1 MKYFFVVGE
10 ASGDVHA
17 AAVMRALKMQDPDA
31 SFAYMGGSMMRTEG
45 GNCILHS
52 EEMAFMG
59 IVDVLKNLKTIQAGA
74 QKVQGALLEFQ
85 PDRVICVDY
94 GSFCFRY
101 ILPFVR
107 KNLPQSKLTYYIPP
121 KVWAWKKGR
130 IRMLR
135 SHTDQVL
142 TIFPFEVPYFT
153 KHQLP
158 QAKYVGNPTAES
170 IQKYLL
176 EHPNRNPDYPTK
188 YIAILCGSRHS
199 EIVHNLPT
207 MLRVAN
213 NFPDQE
219 IVIAMAPGVKQQL
232 FEQIIRAEGFIQHL
246 NQRIHLVAGDT
257 LGVVRQANAALVTS
271 GTATLETALLRC
283 PQVVCYAV
291 RGRGLANFVF
301 KHFFS
306 VPYISLVNLIGECEI
321 VPEMYGGL
329 FDEEKVCNSLSPLLH
344 DTPHRQ
350 KMLEGYEQ
358 VAQRLHTSIPTAQLV
373 AHSLRD

>member
-17 AAVMRALKMQDPDA
+17 AAVMQALKVQDPDA
-31 SFAYMGGSMMRTEG
+31 SFAYMGGPKMRAEG
-45 GNCILHS
+45 GECILRA

-74 QKVQGALLEFQ
+74 KQVQQGLLRFR
-85 PDRVICVDY
+85 PDVVVCVDY
-94 GSFCFRY
+94 GSFCFKY

-107 KNLPQSKLTYYIPP
+107 KNLPHSKLTYYIPP

-130 IRMLR
+130 IKRLR

-142 TIFPFEVPYFT
+142 TIFPFEVPYFS
-153 KHQLP
+153 KHNLP

-176 EHPNRNPDYPTK
+176 EHPNPNPDYPTK

-213 NFPDQE
+213 NFPDHE
-219 IVIAMAPGVKQQL
+219 IVIAMAPGLEQHL
-232 FEQIIRAEGFIQHL
+232 YEQILFAEGYEQDS
-246 NQRIHLVAGDT
+246 QKRIHLISGDT
-257 LGVVRQANAALVTS
+257 FGVVRQANAALVTS
-271 GTATLETALLRC
+271 GTATLETALLGC

-291 RGRGLANFVF
+291 RGGGLANFVF
-301 KHFFS
+301 DHFFS
-306 VPYISLVNLIGECEI
+306 VPYISLVNLIGEEEI

-329 FDEEKVCNSLSPLLH
+329 FDAEKIWSALAPLLY
-344 DTPHRQ
+344 DSPQRQ
-350 KMLEGYEQ
+350 KMLEGYTK
-358 VAQRLHTSIPTAQLV
+358 VAQRLHTSLPTAQLV
-373 AHSLRD
+373 AHSLL